1 MYATELGH
9 QREALVQR
17 LSEFNNTNRKLR
29 TLLRDQQAKE
39 VSEVTDEQDN
49 PHYTLTLSSQTRVDR
64 LRMLFLHVR
73 SSYMKKYGVCLFQF
87 MGGSVSHC
95 ICETKCFDIKRIL
108 SHNTYSLYQSCHVL

>member
-39 VSEVTDEQDN
+39 VSEATDEQQDK
-49 PHYTLTLSSQTRVDR
+49 LALSS
-64 LRMLFLHVR
+64 
-73 SSYMKKYGVCLFQF
+73 
-87 MGGSVSHC
+87 
-95 ICETKCFDIKRIL
+95 
-108 SHNTYSLYQSCHVL
+108 